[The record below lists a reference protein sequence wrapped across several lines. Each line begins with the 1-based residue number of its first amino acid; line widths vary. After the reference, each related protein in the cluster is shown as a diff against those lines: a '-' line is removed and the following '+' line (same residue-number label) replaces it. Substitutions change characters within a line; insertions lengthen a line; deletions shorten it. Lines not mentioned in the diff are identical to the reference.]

1 MPPSAPPSPSLP
13 DDPPT
18 FEAALGQLEA
28 IVAELERGALDLDAS
43 LSRYERG
50 VRLLSR
56 CRSTLQDAERRVAL
70 LTGTSPDG
78 SPITSPFDAPS
89 SPGAAAPDDE
99 DD

>member
-1 MPPSAPPSPSLP
+1 MPPSGPSP

-28 IVAELERGALDLDAS
+28 IVSELERGALDLDDS

-70 LTGTSPDG
+70 LTGASPDG
-78 SPITSPFDAPS
+78 EPITSPFDD
-89 SPGAAAPDDE
+89 PGSLAEPDD
-99 DD
+99 D